1 MKIKVSFTKVVEA
14 DSVDDAY
21 TKVLGC
27 LDALTD
33 GLSWVETPDGEVLH
47 DKTTYKRGNT
57 EFTEMNGFVFEGLGG
72 HSGYGEGSIEDWTDT
87 D

>member
-21 TKVLGC
+21 AKVLGC

-33 GLSWVETPDGEVLH
+33 GNSLSH

-57 EFTEMNGFVFEGLGG
+57 EFTEMYGFVFEGLGG